1 MIREAGAPCQPPV
14 AGATASTP
22 GNTERPRIWYT
33 SRAGRRGPVD
43 HGLFERALRAAAIA
57 WQPNWF
63 GAARSKLDAGPI
75 MALPEILEAWRAT
88 ERELTGIVND
98 SPDQELLEANATMLR
113 AMYQRLYLERTR
125 R

>member
-1 MIREAGAPCQPPV
+1 MVSAPFPAVGMESALDDEAPV
-14 AGATASTP
+14 ETVRRWFLPTP
-22 GNTERPRIWYT
+22 
-33 SRAGRRGPVD
+33 GPVD

-63 GAARSKLDAGPI
+63 GVTRSKLEAGPI
-75 MALPEILEAWRAT
+75 VALPEILEAWRAT